1 MLDPAW
7 PPVLQHGSE
16 AEPEAGQRWLTG
28 SASAPRT
35 GVPFFFWGGS
45 GAGFAVQWQHW
56 RALSIALYPGAS
68 KVKAGYVALILAQLA
83 GVVTFVAGIVFTV
96 VGTAAALQ

>member
-1 MLDPAW
+1 MAYRLRFCPKDWCAI
-7 PPVLQHGSE
+7 LF
-16 AEPEAGQRWLTG
+16 L
-28 SASAPRT
+28 
-35 GVPFFFWGGS
+35 GGP

-56 RALSIALYPGAS
+56 RALSITLYPGAS